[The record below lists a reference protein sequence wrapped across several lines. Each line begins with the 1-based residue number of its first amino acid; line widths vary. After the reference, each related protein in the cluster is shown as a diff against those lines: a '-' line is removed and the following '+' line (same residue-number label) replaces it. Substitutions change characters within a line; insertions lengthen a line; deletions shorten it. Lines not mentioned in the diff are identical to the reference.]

1 MSKFVHQQNLAHFR
15 KLLVEP
21 IDQTK
26 RQQVLKLLAE
36 EKAKDQE
43 SFRQGRIAL
52 PASPKALMY
61 TP

>member
-1 MSKFVHQQNLAHFR
+1 MSEFVHQQNLTHFR

-43 SFRQGRIAL
+43 SFRQERIAL

>member
-1 MSKFVHQQNLAHFR
+1 MAEFVHQQNLARFR

-36 EKAKDQE
+36 KEEAKDQQPP
-43 SFRQGRIAL
+43 R
-52 PASPKALMY
+52 
-61 TP
+61 